1 MANLQLRVNKPD
13 DAVKIAQ
20 RCTEIAP
27 DYPDGYM
34 LLGLAQIQTKKKP
47 EGLAN
52 LQKAKDLGSQQAQAL
67 IDKYSK

>member
-1 MANLQLRVNKPD
+1 
-13 DAVKIAQ
+13 
-20 RCTEIAP
+20 
-27 DYPDGYM
+27 M

-52 LQKAKDLGSQQAQAL
+52 LQKAKDLGNQQAQAL